1 MIAVQ
6 PTTEKMFQVACST
19 LEIDLITFDFSSP
32 KPAFIPIKHGFVR
45 QALDRGIFFE
55 IVYSGSILDPA
66 RRRQAILTAQT
77 ICRVTKG
84 KNVIFTSGA
93 DSEWI
98 LRAPA
103 DAMNLAG
110 VFGIPAHQRK
120 QSIQDTQRKL
130 IEHAASRKLT
140 YRTAVA
146 SIPEDVFTGVKEP
159 ENDLQ
164 EDFIKF

>member
-1 MIAVQ
+1 
-6 PTTEKMFQVACST
+6 MFQVACAT

-32 KPAFIPIKHGFVR
+32 KPAFFPIKHGFVR

-55 IVYSGSILDPA
+55 IIYSGSILDVN
-66 RRRQAILTAQT
+66 RRKQAIMTGQA
-77 ICRVTKG
+77 ICRVSKG
-84 KNVIFTSGA
+84 KNIILTSGA

-110 VFGIPAHQRK
+110 IFGIPPHHRK
-120 QSIQDTQRKL
+120 QALQDNQRKL

-146 SIPEDVFTGVKEP
+146 TIPENIYKGEKEAD
-159 ENDLQ
+159 NDLQ
-164 EDFIKF
+164 EDFIRF

>member
-1 MIAVQ
+1 
-6 PTTEKMFQVACST
+6 MFQVACST

-32 KPAFIPIKHGFVR
+32 KPAFFPIKHGFVR

-55 IVYSGSILDPA
+55 IVYSGSILDLN
-66 RRRQAILTAQT
+66 RRKQAIMTAQAT
-77 ICRVTKG
+77 CRVTKG

-93 DSEWI
+93 DNEWI

-103 DAMNLAG
+103 DAMNLSG
-110 VFGIPAHQRK
+110 IFGIPPHQRK
-120 QSIQDTQRKL
+120 QALQDNQRKL

-146 SIPEDVFTGVKEP
+146 SIPEDIHDGRRAAD
-159 ENDLQ
+159 NDLQ
-164 EDFIKF
+164 EDFIRF

>member
-1 MIAVQ
+1 
-6 PTTEKMFQVACST
+6 MFQVACST

-32 KPAFIPIKHGFVR
+32 KPAFFPIKHGFVR

-55 IVYSGSILDPA
+55 IVYSGSILDSN
-66 RRRQAILTAQT
+66 RRKQAIMTAQA
-77 ICRVTKG
+77 ICRVSKG

-93 DSEWI
+93 DNEWI

-110 VFGIPAHQRK
+110 IFGIPPHQRK
-120 QSIQDTQRKL
+120 QALKDNQRKL

-146 SIPEDVFTGVKEP
+146 TVSEEIYNGSKAPD
-159 ENDLQ
+159 NDLQ

>member
-1 MIAVQ
+1 
-6 PTTEKMFQVACST
+6 MFQVACST
-19 LEIDLITFDFSSP
+19 LEIDLITFDFTSA
-32 KPAFIPIKHGFVR
+32 KPTFFPIKHGFVR

-55 IVYSGSILDPA
+55 IVYASSILDPA
-66 RRRQAILTAQT
+66 RRKQAIQTAQA
-77 ICRVTKG
+77 ICRVSKG

-93 DSEWI
+93 DNEWI

-110 VFGIPAHQRK
+110 IFGIPPHLRK
-120 QSIQDTQRKL
+120 QSLVDNQRKL
-130 IEHAASRKLT
+130 VEHAAARKLT

-146 SIPEDVFTGVKEP
+146 SFPEEIYDGTKAP

-164 EDFIKF
+164 EDFIRF

>member
-1 MIAVQ
+1 
-6 PTTEKMFQVACST
+6 MFQVACST

-32 KPAFIPIKHGFVR
+32 KPAFFPIKHGFVR

-55 IVYSGSILDPA
+55 IVYSRSILDA
-66 RRRQAILTAQT
+66 SRRRQAIMTGQAL
-77 ICRVTKG
+77 CRVTKG

-93 DSEWI
+93 DNEWI

-110 VFGIPAHQRK
+110 VFGIPSHQRK
-120 QSIQDTQRKL
+120 QSLLDNQRKL

-146 SIPEDVFTGVKEP
+146 TIPDDIYTGSRAP

-164 EDFIKF
+164 EDFIRF

>member
-1 MIAVQ
+1 MIAIQ

-19 LEIDLITFDFSSP
+19 LEIDLITFDFSSS
-32 KPAFIPIKHGFVR
+32 KSAFFPIKHGFVR

-55 IVYSGSILDPA
+55 IVYSGSILDPT

-110 VFGIPAHQRK
+110 IFGIAPHHRK

-146 SIPEDVFTGVKEP
+146 SVPEEIYTGAKEAD
-159 ENDLQ
+159 NDLQ

>member
-1 MIAVQ
+1 M
-6 PTTEKMFQVACST
+6 T
-19 LEIDLITFDFSSP
+19 
-32 KPAFIPIKHGFVR
+32 G
-45 QALDRGIFFE
+45 QAL
-55 IVYSGSILDPA
+55 
-66 RRRQAILTAQT
+66 
-77 ICRVTKG
+77 CRVTKG

-93 DSEWI
+93 DNEWI

-110 VFGIPAHQRK
+110 VFGIPSHQRK
-120 QSIQDTQRKL
+120 QSLLDNQRKL

-146 SIPEDVFTGVKEP
+146 TIPDDIYTGSRAP

-164 EDFIKF
+164 EDFIRF